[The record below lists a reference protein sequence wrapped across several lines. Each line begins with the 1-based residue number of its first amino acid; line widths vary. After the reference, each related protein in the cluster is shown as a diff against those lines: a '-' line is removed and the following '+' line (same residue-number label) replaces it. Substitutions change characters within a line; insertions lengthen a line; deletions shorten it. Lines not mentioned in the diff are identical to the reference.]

1 MPLPTRASDMT
12 GSSSSTSLSNAATSS
27 SLPTFSSHGTRTSTP
42 SFTDGCLGSRTVCS
56 RILRLTLRRC
66 WAISKR
72 FTTLLTRNNWGVE
85 RIGVDRMRITIPFQ
99 CSDRV
104 SLLTLCMSRES
115 DRVPWLTLCMP
126 RRKLYMTRTSQC
138 QTEGGRPPFK
148 HDSSVILSA

>member
-1 MPLPTRASDMT
+1 MPSPTRASDTT
-12 GSSSSTSLSNAATSS
+12 GSSSSTSLSSAATSS

-42 SFTDGCLGSRTVCS
+42 SFTDGCLGSRTVCL

-72 FTTLLTRNNWGVE
+72 FTTLLTRNNWGGE
-85 RIGVDRMRITIPFQ
+85 RFDRMRITIPFQ

-104 SLLTLCMSRES
+104 SWLTLCMSRQ
-115 DRVPWLTLCMP
+115 
-126 RRKLYMTRTSQC
+126 KLYMTRTSQR
-138 QTEGGRPPFK
+138 QTKGGRPPFK